1 MGTTVP
7 HLYLAFA
14 VTWGPLDLITINSR
28 SSQLFI
34 FGIYKGYG
42 KKIIYFLFLRQR
54 WEFHFPRVIIL
65 VVFLKG
71 STGPQSTEGPH
82 PYHNNESSTNFT
94 SVTLCQIYAYVI
106 YWDLEE
112 PNHRK
117 WAKKEENP
125 SQRGVCSVLWDS
137 VLRGTDQTH
146 TPTLSLIST
155 DFVCCVRFVFLR
167 KIKKCKS

>member
-1 MGTTVP
+1 M
-7 HLYLAFA
+7 A
-14 VTWGPLDLITINSR
+14 
-28 SSQLFI
+28 
-34 FGIYKGYG
+34 

-82 PYHNNESSTNFT
+82 PYHSNESSTNFT